1 MTCRPDRIFLAESH
15 FSLELP
21 CLRIVFPAVG
31 HGVEVGRG
39 PIIILVFNAAKHT
52 IVPKPL
58 TGRVVLDGM
67 VVVVDGTLVV
77 LLADT
82 AKTAQL
88 VLSGN
93 VGIQPDGFRAVGLGS
108 HIVIQV
114 ELGNATEEP
123 GLVEKGLGGDGLVE
137 ILNGEHVVLIV
148 ESGSSGSQNTVDVV
162 LGK

>member
-1 MTCRPDRIFLAESH
+1 
-15 FSLELP
+15 
-21 CLRIVFPAVG
+21 
-31 HGVEVGRG
+31 
-39 PIIILVFNAAKHT
+39 
-52 IVPKPL
+52 
-58 TGRVVLDGM
+58 M
-67 VVVVDGTLVV
+67 VVVVDGALVV
-77 LLADT
+77 LLADA

-88 VLSGN
+88 ILSGN

-148 ESGSSGSQNTVDVV
+148 ESGSSGRQYTVDVV